1 MKYTVQEAVL
11 SSSHSCCVIGSWTQR
26 GNPLPPLSI
35 HLCIHPTPQFPL
47 LAPCL
52 LYTPHYSHTM
62 SVTYLWFQLMNCCHA
77 KSLSQV
83 QDHAEWCQLLA
94 MQESL
99 THSRHWRD
107 TSRQAHIDDFSLFAV
122 AAYKS
127 PLNMHSYIW
136 SSSVTALVAFYFLL
150 GNDSYLHD
158 FIKKNL
164 FAYCLKASSK
174 KRISPDILPK
184 KCF

>member
-1 MKYTVQEAVL
+1 
-11 SSSHSCCVIGSWTQR
+11 
-26 GNPLPPLSI
+26 
-35 HLCIHPTPQFPL
+35 
-47 LAPCL
+47 
-52 LYTPHYSHTM
+52 
-62 SVTYLWFQLMNCCHA
+62 
-77 KSLSQV
+77 
-83 QDHAEWCQLLA
+83 

-174 KRISPDILPK
+174 KRISPDIFAKEMFLMVWRECLMPDIEMLK
-184 KCF
+184 HFLITSAKIYRKSCDLYVFIVAGCRALIYRPMEKVLSCLIWYM